1 MSLKIQTFGF
11 YPAQLRNTEH
21 QLMDFRRLRLY
32 RQAALSEQEH
42 GAYIPGQHTLLLFQ
56 TDSNPYKQKLLILGH
71 FQIR

>member
-42 GAYIPGQHTLLLFQ
+42 GAYIPGQHTLLLF
-56 TDSNPYKQKLLILGH
+56 DSPCAGRHHRGKKRRQ
-71 FQIR
+71 FR